1 MVTLNV
7 SFGIYVF
14 HPIGWAFMTFVILCE
29 AFILSKYLTHKR
41 YDKKI
46 YLTELLSNM
55 VSGIAGIVTTL
66 HLNGGWWLVMW
77 FPWVT
82 SHEVNVREHKELFWL
97 IIYYV
102 VAFILS
108 LLIEWGINHLC
119 LRKRYESQAIFRGT
133 LLVNIVTYAIG
144 AILLTLLIL

>member
-1 MVTLNV
+1 
-7 SFGIYVF
+7 
-14 HPIGWAFMTFVILCE
+14 MTFVILCE
-29 AFILSKYLTHKR
+29 AFILSQYLTHKR

-82 SHEVNVREHKELFWL
+82 SHEVNVREHKEVFWL

-108 LLIEWGINHLC
+108 LLIEWGINHLF
-119 LRKRYESQAIFRGT
+119 LRKRYEPQAIFRGT
-133 LLVNIVTYAIG
+133 LRANIVTYAIG

>member
-1 MVTLNV
+1 M
-7 SFGIYVF
+7 I
-14 HPIGWAFMTFVILCE
+14 FVVLCE
-29 AFILSKYLTHKR
+29 AVVLSKCLTHKR

-133 LLVNIVTYAIG
+133 LRANIVTYAIG